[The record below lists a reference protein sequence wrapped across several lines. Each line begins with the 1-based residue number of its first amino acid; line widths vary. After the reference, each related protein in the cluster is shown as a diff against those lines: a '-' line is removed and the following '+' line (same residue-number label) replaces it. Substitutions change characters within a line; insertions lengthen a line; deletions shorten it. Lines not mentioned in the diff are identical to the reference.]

1 MNSEI
6 ALEKNDDSQ
15 PVSRRQFLI
24 KGTTGTL
31 GVLALAASSSRIAEA
46 SLASFAMQES
56 YFIRLTQQFASN
68 VGFSLNS
75 QAAVS
80 YIERVYGVRSDPWR
94 QYQRPLAWNYSY
106 QSAWGYYWSTRYS
119 HTHPSYILYPWM
131 RGNEN
136 GLVTFQSL
144 ATTNYFANYLA
155 APTIWALNRAS
166 LYIAKRSLMDSR
178 YQISQALLPNCECQS
193 SSSQGRF
200 QESYPNPDSYT
211 SFDGSRVT
219 VDYQRVARNWG
230 EVKVEYRN
238 PLNGDRDFD
247 YVEPVPLS

>member
-1 MNSEI
+1 MTSEP
-6 ALEKNDDSQ
+6 LHEKNDDSQ
-15 PVSRRQFLI
+15 TVSRRQFLI

-31 GVLALAASSSRIAEA
+31 GALALAASSSRIAEA
-46 SLASFAMQES
+46 SLVSVATQEP
-56 YFIRLTQQFASN
+56 YFLRLTQQFADN

-75 QAAVS
+75 QAAET
-80 YIERVYGVRSDPWR
+80 YIEQVYGVRSDPWR

-106 QSAWGYYWSTRYS
+106 QSAWGYYWSRRYTYTR
-119 HTHPSYILYPWM
+119 PSYILYPWM

-144 ATTNYFANYLA
+144 MTRNYFANYLA

-166 LYIAKRSLMDSR
+166 FYIVKRSLMAGR
-178 YQISQALLPNCECQS
+178 YEISQALLPNCECQS

-200 QESYPNPDSYT
+200 QESYRNPDSYT

-230 EVKVEYRN
+230 QVKVEYRN